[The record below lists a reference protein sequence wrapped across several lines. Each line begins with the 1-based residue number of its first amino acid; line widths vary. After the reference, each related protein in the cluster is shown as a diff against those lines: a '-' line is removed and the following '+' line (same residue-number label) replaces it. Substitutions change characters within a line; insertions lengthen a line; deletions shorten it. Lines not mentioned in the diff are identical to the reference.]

1 MNGGRRDQVPAGYEI
16 AGCSFLVDSPGFV
29 QAMSRA
35 HAMQQRPRCLCTPDG
50 VPMYVAKLGDGFI
63 VKRMPETGCR
73 HAPGCA
79 HFELP
84 AEANGLAPLLGTAIR
99 EDPTTGL
106 TTLRLDFP
114 LTGASGR
121 STASVA
127 PTSAQA
133 AASSGRRL
141 SLQGLLHYLWDQ
153 AGLTRWQPGFAG
165 KRNWATVR
173 RRLMEAAS
181 SMVVSGKPLG
191 DRLFIPEPFSVDH
204 KEEVLRRRAAQW
216 SSPSA
221 GQGGERRFML
231 LVGELKELAPA
242 RHGFRAVVKHVPD
255 VAFMLDEP
263 LFRQIGRRMQPQLA
277 LWGASND
284 LRMVTAATFEIK
296 ATGIPAILGLTLMPA
311 TREWLPV
318 RNAFEM
324 QLVERLVAQD
334 RRFIKGTGCDAS
346 ARHQYVSATL
356 TDCGERPTCLY
367 LSEVEGLPAPAAA
380 GDAPAPPTWR
390 WRTFETG
397 IPTFPTPYR
406 AS

>member
-84 AEANGLAPLLGTAIR
+84 AEASGLAPLLGTAIR

-133 AASSGRRL
+133 AASSGRRRCK
-141 SLQGLLHYLWDQ
+141 DCC
-153 AGLTRWQPGFAG
+153 T
-165 KRNWATVR
+165 T
-173 RRLMEAAS
+173 
-181 SMVVSGKPLG
+181 SGTK
-191 DRLFIPEPFSVDH
+191 
-204 KEEVLRRRAAQW
+204 
-216 SSPSA
+216 
-221 GQGGERRFML
+221 
-231 LVGELKELAPA
+231 LA
-242 RHGFRAVVKHVPD
+242 
-255 VAFMLDEP
+255 
-263 LFRQIGRRMQPQLA
+263 
-277 LWGASND
+277 
-284 LRMVTAATFEIK
+284 
-296 ATGIPAILGLTLMPA
+296 
-311 TREWLPV
+311 
-318 RNAFEM
+318 
-324 QLVERLVAQD
+324 
-334 RRFIKGTGCDAS
+334 
-346 ARHQYVSATL
+346 
-356 TDCGERPTCLY
+356 
-367 LSEVEGLPAPAAA
+367 
-380 GDAPAPPTWR
+380 
-390 WRTFETG
+390 
-397 IPTFPTPYR
+397 
-406 AS
+406 